1 MNQSN
6 FNYYTA
12 GTLLGNNNQM
22 GNPFGISLF
31 IKTIESNPEDYNT
44 WLRVGGWLTQ
54 LVKKNIEYYLLGL
67 SCLKKAFS
75 INPESTKESY
85 PFNNNL
91 IDEEIWK
98 NQTIANVEVLERFKI
113 EINTNLIVSE
123 YNKMF
128 YPGNI
133 NIGGRVDFIKQLS
146 ATKDIL
152 FYDFLKYI
160 IQNEDNFEIRIAA
173 LKRIYYF
180 KTQINLEEFFKEL
193 SKTQKKEDEPFFNLA
208 LYNINENW
216 SNKLLNRTII
226 ETISEPYA
234 NSQIK
239 LDFELMKLFEEISYA
254 FEYRHFKYFI
264 KAKRYDKLYSSI
276 RRSDIRVFKLQV
288 RKVLNIDEELT
299 EFGIKCLE
307 KYVGL
312 DNNL

>member
-1 MNQSN
+1 MNQSK
-6 FNYYTA
+6 FNYYIA
-12 GTLLGNNNQM
+12 GTLLGNNNQT
-22 GNPFGISLF
+22 GNQLGISLF

-44 WLRVGGWLTQ
+44 WLRVGEWFTQ
-54 LVKKNIEYYLLGL
+54 LVKKNNEYYLLGL

-85 PFNNNL
+85 SYSNNL

-98 NQTIANVEVLERFKI
+98 NQTIASIEALETFKI
-113 EINTNLIVSE
+113 SITTDLIILE
-123 YNKMF
+123 FNRIKD
-128 YPGNI
+128 
-133 NIGGRVDFIKQLS
+133 VDFIKRLS
-146 ATKDIL
+146 ESRDIL

-180 KTQINLEEFFKEL
+180 KTQINLEEFFKKL
-193 SKTQKKEDEPFFNLA
+193 SQTQKIDDEPFFNLA

-216 SNKLLNRTII
+216 SNKLLDKAII
-226 ETISEPYA
+226 ENISEPYIDL
-234 NSQIK
+234 QIE

-264 KAKRYDKLYSSI
+264 KAKRYDKLYHSI
-276 RRSDIRVFKLQV
+276 RRSDIRIFKLQV
-288 RKVLNIDEELT
+288 RKVLNINEELT

>member
-6 FNYYTA
+6 FNYYIA
-12 GTLLGNNNQM
+12 GTLIGSNNQM
-22 GNPFGISLF
+22 GNQFGISLF

-44 WLRVGGWLTQ
+44 WLSVGEWLTQ

-75 INPESTKESY
+75 INPECTKESHSY
-85 PFNNNL
+85 NNNL
-91 IDEEIWK
+91 IDEKIWK
-98 NQTIANVEVLERFKI
+98 NQTIASIDSLEIFKI
-113 EINTNLIVSE
+113 KINTDLIILE
-123 YNKMF
+123 FNR
-128 YPGNI
+128 I
-133 NIGGRVDFIKQLS
+133 QDVDFIKRLS
-146 ATKDIL
+146 ESRDIL
-152 FYDFLKYI
+152 FYEFLKYI
-160 IQNEDNFEIRIAA
+160 IQNEENFEIRIAA

-180 KTQINLEEFFKEL
+180 KNQINLEEFFKEL
-193 SKTQKKEDEPFFNLA
+193 SQTQKIDDEPFFNLA

-226 ETISEPYA
+226 ENISEPYA

-264 KAKRYDKLYSSI
+264 KAKRYDKLYRSI
-276 RRSDIRVFKLQV
+276 RRSDIRVYKLQV

-307 KYVGL
+307 KYVGI